1 MKKSLSNVYNPLFTG
16 AIIAFIIGVCFVVGF
31 PHPIAIAGMKIAS
44 VITLIILAIA
54 IIIAAI
60 SANRSCGMFFFT
72 YWYWFFAE
80 IFLILGVE
88 IILSLFVDK
97 SMALFFLEEG
107 NELYRSLF
115 LFTFF
120 TFPAI
125 GNLITRSL

>member
-1 MKKSLSNVYNPLFTG
+1 MNVFLF
-16 AIIAFIIGVCFVVGF
+16 FVVCFTRLESRLTE
-31 PHPIAIAGMKIAS
+31 PESA
-44 VITLIILAIA
+44 A

-72 YWYWFFAE
+72 YWYWFLAE

-97 SMALFFLEEG
+97 SMALFLLEEG

-120 TFPAI
+120 AFPAI